1 LDYATVVIQVQ
12 QAKAFRDCSSPSDW
26 YNERDPF
33 PFKEHIMA
41 NLLVI
46 DDEGDIRHLY
56 AAELEDEGYTV
67 VTCGSSKEAMEQL
80 RRQIFDLVVLD
91 IQLDQESG
99 LELLQQIAKEQEK
112 VPVILCSAYSCY
124 KDDFSSWLAD
134 AYVVKSSNL
143 DELKEEVRRILA
155 QK

>member
-1 LDYATVVIQVQ
+1 MVV
-12 QAKAFRDCSSPSDW
+12 
-26 YNERDPF
+26 
-33 PFKEHIMA
+33 
-41 NLLVI
+41 

-56 AAELEDEGYTV
+56 AAELEDEGHSV
-67 VTCGSSKEAMEQL
+67 VTCGTSQEALALLQ
-80 RRQIFDLVVLD
+80 QQAFDLVILD

-99 LELLQQIAKEQEK
+99 LDLMQKIAQEREEI
-112 VPVILCSAYSCY
+112 PIILCTAYSAY

-143 DELKEEVRRILA
+143 DELKHEVQRILS

>member
-1 LDYATVVIQVQ
+1 
-12 QAKAFRDCSSPSDW
+12 
-26 YNERDPF
+26 
-33 PFKEHIMA
+33 MA

-56 AAELEDEGYTV
+56 AAELEDEGHMV
-67 VTCGSSKEAMEQL
+67 VTCGSSKEALEQL

-99 LELLQQIAKEQEK
+99 LELLQKIAKEQEK
-112 VPVILCSAYSCY
+112 IPVILCSAYSCY

-143 DELKEEVRRILA
+143 DELKEEVRRVLA

>member
-1 LDYATVVIQVQ
+1 
-12 QAKAFRDCSSPSDW
+12 
-26 YNERDPF
+26 
-33 PFKEHIMA
+33 MA

-67 VTCGSSKEAMEQL
+67 VTCGSSEAAMEQL
-80 RRQIFDLVVLD
+80 SHQVFDLIILD
-91 IQLDQESG
+91 VQLDQESG
-99 LELLQQIAKEQEK
+99 LDLLQQIAREQEK
-112 VPVILCSAYSCY
+112 VPVILCTAYSCY

-143 DELKEEVRRILA
+143 DELKQEVRRILA